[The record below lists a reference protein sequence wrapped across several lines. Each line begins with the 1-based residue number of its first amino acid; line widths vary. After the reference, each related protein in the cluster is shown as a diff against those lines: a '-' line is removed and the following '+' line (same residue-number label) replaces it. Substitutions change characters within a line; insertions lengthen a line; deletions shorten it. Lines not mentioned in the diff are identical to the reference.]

1 MSQTT
6 PHRYATNVSPF
17 TYFAHSDCLFVFF
30 VLRDH
35 VRQFSFHP
43 PCPKDKKAVVS
54 IRERRM
60 NDAH

>member
-17 TYFAHSDCLFVFF
+17 TYFAHSDCLLLLFFF

-43 PCPKDKKAVVS
+43 PCPKDK
-54 IRERRM
+54 IGRRFYQGKK
-60 NDAH
+60 NE